1 MNIIAHN
8 GTTLTTAPVT
18 WNPVGF
24 RTYEIA
30 VTSNGAGTITLYIDG
45 VQMGT
50 SSGGPTDANGISAV
64 WWQTEIQNEATAAS
78 QLDFFF
84 QNPKLFTTNG

>member
-8 GTTLTTAPVT
+8 GTTLTTSAVT
-18 WNPVGF
+18 WNPTSN

-30 VTSNGAGTITLYIDG
+30 VTSNGSGTITLYIDG
-45 VQMGT
+45 TQIGST
-50 SSGGPTDANGISAV
+50 TGGPTGTVTGAV

-78 QLDFFF
+78 QQEYNF
-84 QNPKLFTTNG
+84 QNPKVFTTNG